1 MLRAPLPT
9 TLNYYLAI
17 HSNDSFWT
25 VQKDQASLSAVLPT
39 TPRRPVQTGRLL
51 RKGVS
56 LDTGSASLK
65 PEGQA
70 SFEMANLRPDRTGL
84 PFVVF
89 ISQRGGARDN
99 VRVKVARAPRVRPS
113 EMVTIALRPSVR
125 VVRGRLDPHDLAL
138 LRQWIDLNE
147 QVLIDYWNGVIGYTE
162 DALSAL
168 RPIQPAPE

>member
-1 MLRAPLPT
+1 MRTKELTRKT
-9 TLNYYLAI
+9 REK
-17 HSNDSFWT
+17 
-25 VQKDQASLSAVLPT
+25 VSAKPG
-39 TPRRPVQTGRLL
+39 RP
-51 RKGVS
+51 
-56 LDTGSASLK
+56 DPE

-70 SFEMANLRPDRTGL
+70 TYEMANLRPERTGL

-89 ISQRGGARDN
+89 ISQRGGARHD

-113 EMVTIALRPSVR
+113 EMVTIALCPSIR

>member
-1 MLRAPLPT
+1 VKLPT
-9 TLNYYLAI
+9 KEVT
-17 HSNDSFWT
+17 ST
-25 VQKDQASLSAVLPT
+25 TRRKVSAK
-39 TPRRPVQTGRLL
+39 PRHANPE
-51 RKGVS
+51 
-56 LDTGSASLK
+56 

-70 SFEMANLRPDRTGL
+70 TYKMADLRPERTGL

-89 ISQRGGARDN
+89 ISQKGGARHD

-113 EMVTIALRPSVR
+113 EMVTVALRPSVR
-125 VVRGRLDPHDLAL
+125 VVRGRLDPPDLAL

-162 DALSAL
+162 DALNAL